1 MTKIY
6 HNPRCSKSRAALDM
20 LNQRDLNPEVILYL
34 QDPPSVEQ
42 LQQLVAKSNASL
54 LDLVRT
60 NESSFTELNLAAASE
75 AELYKAVAAHP
86 ILLNRPIV
94 ETAKG
99 VRLGRPI
106 EAIDDI
112 L

>member
-1 MTKIY
+1 
-6 HNPRCSKSRAALDM
+6 M

-60 NESSFTELNLAAASE
+60 NESIFTELNLAAASE

>member
-42 LQQLVAKSNASL
+42 LQQLVARSNASL

-60 NESSFTELNLAAASE
+60 NESIFTELNLAAASE

>member
-6 HNPRCSKSRAALDM
+6 HNPRCSKSRAALEM

-42 LQQLVAKSNASL
+42 LQQLVARSNASL

-60 NESSFTELNLAAASE
+60 NESIFTELNLAAASE

>member
-60 NESSFTELNLAAASE
+60 NESIFTELNLAAASE

>member
-60 NESSFTELNLAAASE
+60 NESIFTELNLAAASE
-75 AELYKAVAAHP
+75 VELYKAVAEHP